1 VETMRLLHNGLFL
14 VTVCT
19 ATATLLPEPRA
30 ASSTTTLLEDIPKC
44 SLPCFVDLLQTAECG
59 SLPFGPCV
67 CTNMRLQS
75 QVSTCV
81 QTSCV
86 FEEQV
91 VTSRISQEFCHGYPI
106 PEYRR
111 NFCRVFLVVLPAI
124 TAVVVV
130 MRFVSRR
137 IGRIRLWWDDWTAL
151 IALLCLTITLGC
163 GVASVELGFG
173 LHFWHVEPGNSKPI
187 LQLFYITQVFYLVKH
202 IAAKISICAMY
213 LRILVDRWSR
223 ITIIGLIASL
233 IIQTLLFLFLVVFQC
248 TPVQSIWDRSIPGF
262 CLNIQAIGYAG
273 AAFTITYDFIFIVLP
288 LPQLLKLNIALRK
301 KLVLAFLLTL
311 GSVACVASMVRLKFL
326 VTFSHT
332 FDATWD
338 NVEILIWSTLE
349 INLVMICGSLP
360 ALRPLLTKV
369 RETMRSFGRW
379 EHNESVAECE
389 DQAKLSDL
397 GQYQASDK
405 SYVLPDSPRKLDAQ
419 VCAYDQA
426 SLFHPS
432 ASDTR

>member
-1 VETMRLLHNGLFL
+1 MRLLHNGLFL

-81 QTSCV
+81 QTSCM

-130 MRFVSRR
+130 MRFISRR

-187 LQLFYITQVFYLVKH
+187 LQVCSPRALFPISLICPS

-223 ITIIGLIASL
+223 ITVIGLIASL

-311 GSVACVASMVRLKFL
+311 GSV
-326 VTFSHT
+326 
-332 FDATWD
+332 
-338 NVEILIWSTLE
+338 
-349 INLVMICGSLP
+349 LP
-360 ALRPLLTKV
+360 ALRPLVNKV
-369 RETMRSFGRW
+369 KETMRSFGRR
-379 EHNESVAECE
+379 EHNESVAGCE

-419 VCAYDQA
+419 HERHPTSDAIS
-426 SLFHPS
+426 SLILQKTQSFPRATTNFRELTCS
-432 ASDTR
+432 YPILLSRKVLGMPD